1 MTYAIQVS
9 HLQKTFG
16 RGKHQ
21 VNAVKHIDFDVAAR
35 QVFGFLGPNGAGKS
49 TTIRMILNLIR
60 PTKGEVKI
68 YGQSVT
74 DAQEI
79 LNSQVGA
86 MVDGARFY
94 PFLTGR
100 ANLEVIAKSAGVY
113 SDKQITALLDK
124 LGMSDRADRLM
135 KDYSTGMKQR
145 IGIAATLLGNPDL
158 IILDEPTNGLDPKG
172 IREIRQF
179 IRDLVDQQ
187 GKTVFL
193 SSHLLNEIEQI
204 CDHVAIINHG
214 EIIRQGAVAD
224 LLAGQ
229 VALRIE
235 TDQPQIA
242 CQVLDNHWQTQA
254 DDQSN
259 WLQVQANREDTPHI
273 LRKLMSADVPV
284 FQVVT
289 QRRTLEDYFLAVT
302 ETQEMTEVGEL
313 AHA

>member
-1 MTYAIQVS
+1 MTQAIQVRD
-9 HLQKTFG
+9 LQKTFG
-16 RGKHQ
+16 RRKQQ
-21 VNAVKHIDFDVAAR
+21 VQAVKHIEFEVDAG

-60 PTKGEVKI
+60 PTRGEIQV
-68 YGQSVT
+68 YGQSVQT
-74 DAQEI
+74 AQDI
-79 LNSQVGA
+79 LKARVGA

-100 ANLEVIAKSAGVY
+100 ANLEVIAKAGGIY
-113 SDKQITALLDK
+113 SQKQINALLDK

-179 IRDLVDQQ
+179 IRDLVDKH

-193 SSHLLNEIEQI
+193 SSHLLNEVEQI
-204 CDHVAIINHG
+204 CDRVAIINHG
-214 EIIRQGAVAD
+214 EIVQQGTVSD

-235 TDQPQIA
+235 TDKPEKA
-242 CQVLDNHWQTQA
+242 CQLLSSHWKAEPDEQP
-254 DDQSN
+254 D
-259 WLQVQANREDTPHI
+259 WLQVQANRDETPHI
-273 LRKLMSADVPV
+273 LRNLMNGDVSV

-302 ETQEMTEVGEL
+302 DTQEINEV

>member
-1 MTYAIQVS
+1 MTPAIQVKN
-9 HLQKTFG
+9 LQKVFG
-16 RGKHQ
+16 RGKHR
-21 VNAVKHIDFDVAAR
+21 VLAVKQLDFEVDIG

-49 TTIRMILNLIR
+49 TTIRMILDLIR
-60 PTKGEVKI
+60 PTEGDVYI
-68 YGQSVT
+68 YGQSVKLAHDVIKT
-74 DAQEI
+74 R
-79 LNSQVGA
+79 VGA

-94 PFLTGR
+94 PFLSGR
-100 ANLEVIAKSAGVY
+100 VNLEVIAKTGGVY
-113 SDKQITALLDK
+113 HLTQVDELIEQ

-172 IREIRQF
+172 IREVRQF
-179 IRDLVDQQ
+179 IRDLVDNH

-204 CDHVAIINHG
+204 CDRVVIINHG
-214 EIIRQGAVAD
+214 EIVQQGVVAD

-229 VALRIE
+229 IALRIE
-235 TDQPQIA
+235 TNQPQTA
-242 CQVLDNHWQTQA
+242 YKLLFEHWEVQHDEQPDWLRIQA
-254 DDQSN
+254 T
-259 WLQVQANREDTPHI
+259 REDTPHI
-273 LRKLMSADVPV
+273 IRKLSSADIPI

-289 QRRTLEDYFLAVT
+289 QRWTLEDYFLAVT
-302 ETQEMTEVGEL
+302 ETQEMNEV

>member
-1 MTYAIQVS
+1 MTYAIQIRD
-9 HLQKTFG
+9 LQKTFG

-21 VNAVKHIDFDVAAR
+21 VKAVKHIDFDVDAG

-49 TTIRMILNLIR
+49 TTIRLILNLIR
-60 PTKGEVKI
+60 PTKGHIQV
-68 YGQSVT
+68 YGESIQGAQDVIQSR
-74 DAQEI
+74 
-79 LNSQVGA
+79 VGA

-100 ANLEVIAKSAGVY
+100 ANLEVVAKAGGVH
-113 SDKQITALLDK
+113 SQRQIDALLDK

-179 IRDLVDQQ
+179 IRDLVDNH

-193 SSHLLNEIEQI
+193 SSHLLNEVEQI
-204 CDHVAIINHG
+204 CDRVAIINHG
-214 EIIRQGAVAD
+214 EIVQQGGVSE

-229 VALRIE
+229 VAVRIE
-235 TDQPQIA
+235 TDKPEKASQILA
-242 CQVLDNHWQTQA
+242 EHWQSQP
-254 DDQSN
+254 DEQPH

-273 LRKLMSADVPV
+273 LCKLMNADVSV

-289 QRRTLEDYFLAVT
+289 QRRTLEDYFLTVT
-302 ETQEMTEVGEL
+302 ETQEMNEVT
-313 AHA
+313 HA

>member
-9 HLQKTFG
+9 NLQKTFG

-21 VNAVKHIDFDVAAR
+21 VHAVKHIDLTVESG

-60 PTKGEVKI
+60 PTQGDIHI
-68 YGQSVT
+68 YGQSVQT
-74 DAQEI
+74 DYD
-79 LNSQVGA
+79 LLKFRVGA

-94 PFLTGR
+94 PFLSGR
-100 ANLEVIAKSAGVY
+100 ANLEVLAKSGGVY
-113 SDKQITALLDK
+113 RQEQVDGLLEQV
-124 LGMSDRADRLM
+124 GMIDRADRLT
-135 KDYSTGMKQR
+135 KDYSTGMAQR

-179 IRDLVDQQ
+179 IRDLVDNH

-214 EIIRQGAVAD
+214 EIIQQGAVSD

-235 TDQPQIA
+235 TDNPQIA
-242 CQVLDNHWQTQA
+242 HQILSDHWKTQLDEHSDWINIQA
-254 DDQSN
+254 TRD
-259 WLQVQANREDTPHI
+259 DTPHV
-273 LRKLMSADVPV
+273 LQKLMTADVLV

-302 ETQEMTEVGEL
+302 ETADKREV

>member
-1 MTYAIQVS
+1 MTYAIEVNG
-9 HLQKTFG
+9 LQKTFG
-16 RGKHQ
+16 RGKQ
-21 VNAVKHIDFDVAAR
+21 TVKAVKQVEFNVEAG

-60 PTKGEVKI
+60 PTKGGVKVF
-68 YGQSVT
+68 GQSVQT
-74 DAQEI
+74 AHEVLQ
-79 LNSQVGA
+79 SRVGA
-86 MVDGARFY
+86 LVDGARFY

-100 ANLEVIAKSAGVY
+100 ANLEVVAMAGGLY
-113 SDKQITALLDK
+113 DKQQIDSLLEQ

-179 IRDLVDQQ
+179 IRELVDTH

-214 EIIRQGAVAD
+214 EMIQQGAVVD
-224 LLAGQ
+224 LLSGQ
-229 VALRIE
+229 IALRIE
-235 TDQPQIA
+235 TDKPQMAQRIL
-242 CQVLDNHWQTQA
+242 CEHWQTQP
-254 DDQSN
+254 DEQPD
-259 WLQVQANREDTPHI
+259 WLSVQASRDETPHV
-273 LRKLMSADVPV
+273 LKQLMSADVSV
-284 FQVVT
+284 FQVVI
-289 QRRTLEDYFLAVT
+289 QRRTLEDYFLSVT
-302 ETQEMTEVGEL
+302 GDAT
-313 AHA
+313 HA

>member
-1 MTYAIQVS
+1 MAAIQVS
-9 HLQKTFG
+9 SLQKTFG

-21 VNAVKHIDFDVAAR
+21 VRAVNHIDLTVEAG

-60 PTKGEVKI
+60 PTRGEIYI
-68 YGQSVT
+68 YGQSVQT
-74 DAQEI
+74 AHDVLKAR
-79 LNSQVGA
+79 VGA
-86 MVDGARFY
+86 MVDGAQFY
-94 PFLTGR
+94 PFLSGR
-100 ANLEVIAKSAGVY
+100 ANLEVVAKSGGVY
-113 SDKQITALLDK
+113 RQKQVDSLLEQ
-124 LGMSDRADRLM
+124 LGMTDRADRLM
-135 KDYSTGMKQR
+135 QDYSTGMKQR
-145 IGIAATLLGNPDL
+145 IGIAATLLGQPDL

-179 IRDLVDQQ
+179 IRDLVDIH

-204 CDHVAIINHG
+204 CDRVAIVNHG
-214 EIIRQGAVAD
+214 EIVQQGAVAD

-235 TDQPQIA
+235 TDQPQVAYQI
-242 CQVLDNHWQTQA
+242 LSEHWQTQA
-254 DDQSN
+254 DEQPN
-259 WLQVQANREDTPHI
+259 WLTIQANRDDTPHI
-273 LRKLMSADVPV
+273 LRNLMSADVSV
-284 FQVVT
+284 YQVMT

-302 ETQEMTEVGEL
+302 DAEHNGEL

>member
-1 MTYAIQVS
+1 MTDAIKIS
-9 HLQKTFG
+9 NLQKTFG
-16 RGKHQ
+16 RGNHQ
-21 VNAVKHIDFDVAAR
+21 VNVIKHIDLTVEAG

-60 PTKGEVKI
+60 PTRGDI
-68 YGQSVT
+68 QLYGLSIQS
-74 DAQEI
+74 AQAV
-79 LNSQVGA
+79 LKSRVGA

-94 PFLTGR
+94 PFLSGR
-100 ANLEVIAKSAGVY
+100 GNLEVVAKSGGVY
-113 SDKQITALLDK
+113 CPSQIDTLLEQ
-124 LGMSDRADRLM
+124 LGMTDRADRLM
-135 KDYSTGMKQR
+135 QSYSTGMKQR

-179 IRDLVDQQ
+179 IRDLVDKH

-204 CDHVAIINHG
+204 CDRVAIVNHG
-214 EIIRQGAVAD
+214 EIVQEGAVSD

-229 VALRIE
+229 IALNIE
-235 TDQPQIA
+235 TDQPQMA
-242 CQVLDNHWQTQA
+242 CDILSNHWQTQQS
-254 DDQSN
+254 DDRPD
-259 WLQVQANREDTPHI
+259 WLTIQANRDDTPHI
-273 LRKLMSADVPV
+273 LRQLMSADISVY
-284 FQVVT
+284 QVLT

-302 ETQEMTEVGEL
+302 DTDHNKEV